1 MRADALYQRL
11 KANMTELM
19 LDTRKLML
27 YMTAILA

>member
-19 LDTRKLML
+19 LDTGELML
-27 YMTAILA
+27 YIKAILA